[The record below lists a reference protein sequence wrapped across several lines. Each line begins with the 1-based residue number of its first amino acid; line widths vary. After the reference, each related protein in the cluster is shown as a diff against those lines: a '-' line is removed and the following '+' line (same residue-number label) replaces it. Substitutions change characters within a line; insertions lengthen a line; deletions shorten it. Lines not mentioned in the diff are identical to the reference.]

1 METWSAEEI
10 LPAPADD
17 DMERAAE
24 EDMKEERAVKCCGF
38 LYLLRRLFR
47 RKKKAA
53 VREAAKT
60 DNVKEKVI
68 EDIEEE
74 TIEEETVT
82 RAIVHAEETMEDDG
96 ENGNDEEKDF
106 VADQEMKTCED
117 EALVEAENKAENNE
131 SDDGKEKPTH
141 TSKKKRKRK
150 KRKVKVEKAPL
161 VKADEDL
168 AVGVKQVSGE
178 ASEAPKASEA
188 PETPEATEGDS
199 EGWTVVACKKKR
211 PRKVRAQPSL
221 PKETVAETPEDP
233 DPPKRDSE
241 GKAVVG
247 RGKNRP
253 KKVKAPSLPEVKAA
267 IESPRRQQLEAKKG
281 KQRAER
287 AKQQRALDSVRR
299 SWQEEEK
306 EATLAVAPHMRRYI
320 VGPRGATLREV
331 CQEFAGV
338 RVSVPPPSDTR
349 TATIRLCGPARQV
362 PAALARLE
370 ALLRQAEVIEA
381 QVAVTPRQRCH
392 VVGPAGA
399 TVRRLLQE
407 FPDVQVRVPPATD
420 KVSRTVLLRGP
431 RTQVAGAE
439 AFVRGCLEA
448 AGRTAHAAHAGHR
461 HAHHARRHAHNLAHQ

>member
-1 METWSAEEI
+1 TDAQHSAATI
-10 LPAPADD
+10 N
-17 DMERAAE
+17 
-24 EDMKEERAVKCCGF
+24 
-38 LYLLRRLFR
+38 
-47 RKKKAA
+47 
-53 VREAAKT
+53 T
-60 DNVKEKVI
+60 NVI
-68 EDIEEE
+68 
-74 TIEEETVT
+74 VT
-82 RAIVHAEETMEDDG
+82 
-96 ENGNDEEKDF
+96 
-106 VADQEMKTCED
+106 
-117 EALVEAENKAENNE
+117 
-131 SDDGKEKPTH
+131 S
-141 TSKKKRKRK
+141 
-150 KRKVKVEKAPL
+150 
-161 VKADEDL
+161 
-168 AVGVKQVSGE
+168 SGE
-178 ASEAPKASEA
+178 VTWLSHGIYKSSCDMNVEFFPFDVQSCKMWAS
-188 PETPEATEGDS
+188 
-199 EGWTVVACKKKR
+199 WTYDGY
-211 PRKVRAQPSL
+211 Q
-221 PKETVAETPEDP
+221 TPEDP

-349 TATIRLCGPARQV
+349 TATIRPR
-362 PAALARLE
+362 
-370 ALLRQAEVIEA
+370 VIEA

-439 AFVRGCLEA
+439 AFVRGCLKA

-461 HAHHARRHAHNLAHQ
+461 HAHHARRHAHSLAHH